1 MLEIFNTYFK
11 DIYYVTIFVLTLNET
26 FIELR
31 CFFFF
36 IQNYLQV
43 VFEALCIRINCLH
56 PNKLDMVI
64 LCFYY
69 SLSYIYHLRLHIDV
83 CYFCFFLNVLAMLIL
98 VLIKNV
104 ILYHFEYTNHDNH
117 IDFLIQNPSKLFS
130 HIWNQHL

>member
-11 DIYYVTIFVLTLNET
+11 DIYHVTIFAVTLNET

-31 CFFFF
+31 CFFF
-36 IQNYLQV
+36 QNCLQV

-56 PNKLDMVI
+56 PNKLDMEI

-83 CYFCFFLNVLAMLIL
+83 CYFCFFFKRAC
-98 VLIKNV
+98 
-104 ILYHFEYTNHDNH
+104 HA
-117 IDFLIQNPSKLFS
+117 NPSADKKCNIISL
-130 HIWNQHL
+130 